1 MSLKLLQICN
11 NSSGRR
17 TRERFDTASNRR
29 EAWSPLTYD
38 LRHCRIRISL
48 PSSVRHLYRIRGT
61 QVKLQK
67 SSVPKHMS
75 ITVANSRGLRTG
87 VLSYKSARNSH
98 RCPELWQNIIRKVG
112 PSDQVL
118 SSLQPSKTQL
128 TTRNY
133 GVGNSNNLQ
142 VIRIEQS
149 GIASRVS
156 IKCNLLATITIIK
169 RYKSS
174 TIELVLPALRSS
186 LYPLNPENVAQSDF
200 CTVSPYAETQELK
213 CKPFCLR
220 SSNLCTVLS

>member
-1 MSLKLLQICN
+1 M
-11 NSSGRR
+11 
-17 TRERFDTASNRR
+17 
-29 EAWSPLTYD
+29 
-38 LRHCRIRISL
+38 
-48 PSSVRHLYRIRGT
+48 RHLYRISGTT

-67 SSVPKHMS
+67 SSVPKHIS
-75 ITVANSRGLRTG
+75 ITVANSRDLGTG

-220 SSNLCTVLS
+220 SSNLCTGLS